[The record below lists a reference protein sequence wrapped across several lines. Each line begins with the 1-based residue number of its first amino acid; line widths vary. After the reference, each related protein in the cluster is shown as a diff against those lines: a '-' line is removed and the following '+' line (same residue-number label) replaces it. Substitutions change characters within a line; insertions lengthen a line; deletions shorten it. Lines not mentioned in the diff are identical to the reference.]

1 MYNRLRDS
9 LRHNALKL
17 RQKGSFAQ
25 NFAITFSGT
34 ALVAVIGLLL
44 TPVMAR
50 IYAPASY
57 GLFAVFNSIVNNVNL
72 LSTLAYPPA
81 FLLPRLRK
89 RFLALVHLTL
99 LLTLGA
105 FAVVAAGVLLLHGP
119 LLRWLNA
126 EALGNWF
133 YLVPVTVFLFN
144 LNMIMGAWYLR
155 SKDFKKRAGVEVGT
169 SLAGRGLTIG
179 YGLLTHGAPGG
190 LILGDIFGR
199 VVGFFTLLF
208 SGIHRHLGELWR
220 SYSWA
225 RVKAVAHEYRE
236 YPFYVMPTG
245 YLNVLAAQLPIFFLT
260 SGFGAATVGLYS
272 FSTTLLE
279 LPINLIGNA
288 VAPVFLQKATET
300 HAQDPERLKQLCLD
314 LFNKLLYLGLVPFG
328 VITVFGDVIFR
339 VAFGARWEMAGVFT
353 GYLGYYYVFKLTSY
367 ATNPIYAVFRRQRL
381 ALLGT
386 ALLVLVRAASLGIGL
401 YAHDLNLAML
411 LFGVSSLVVT
421 FGVDLNILHLLG
433 LPVGRVAV
441 RSIGLV
447 ALTLGLLYGLRLGGA
462 AVWGR
467 WRPAAEKARP
477 AAAMRPAAVVHPAV
491 VPLSR
496 VAVAVAPVAALPAPG
511 PPMPPSALLPLRA
524 DGPKPTRL
532 AMQRRL
538 QPVSATPQR
547 PLSALSTLRP

>member
-9 LRHNALKL
+9 LRQNVLKL

-105 FAVVAAGVLLLHGP
+105 FVVVAAGVLLLHGP

-208 SGIHRHLGELWR
+208 SGIHWHLDELWR

-314 LFNKLLYLGLVPFG
+314 LFNKLLYLGLLPFG
-328 VITVFGDVIFR
+328 IITVFGDVIFR

-353 GYLGYYYVFKLTSY
+353 GYLGFYYVFKLTSY
-367 ATNPIYAVFRRQRL
+367 ATSPIYAVFRRQRL

-386 ALLVLVRAASLGIGL
+386 ALLVLVRVASLSVGL
-401 YAHDLNLAML
+401 YTHNLNLAML

-433 LPVGRVAV
+433 LPVGRVAL

-447 ALTLGLLYGLRLGGA
+447 AITLGLLYGLRLGGT

-467 WRPAAEKARP
+467 WQPTAGNARP
-477 AAAMRPAAVVHPAV
+477 TAVVRPTAASRRAPVSLPRVVAAVTLAV
-491 VPLSR
+491 TT
-496 VAVAVAPVAALPAPG
+496 PVAAGAVVTLVAVKVPGLPT
-511 PPMPPSALLPLRA
+511 PPSALPPLRA
-524 DGPKPTRL
+524 DGLKPTRL

-538 QPVSATPQR
+538 
-547 PLSALSTLRP
+547 

>member
-1 MYNRLRDS
+1 MAAVALGRRAAIVISFLALPVYNRLRDT
-9 LRHNALKL
+9 LRTNAQML

-34 ALVAVIGLLL
+34 ALVAVVGLLV

-57 GLFAVFNSIVNNVNL
+57 GLFAVFNSLVNNVNL

-99 LLTLGA
+99 LLTVGA
-105 FAVVAAGVLLLHGP
+105 FVVVGIGVLLLHRQ
-119 LLRWLNA
+119 LLHWLNA
-126 EALGNWF
+126 EALGGWF

-155 SKDFKKRAGVEVGT
+155 SKDFTKRAGVEVST

-179 YGLLTHGAPGG
+179 YGLLAHGAPGG

-199 VVGFFTLLF
+199 VTGFFTLLF
-208 SGIHRHLGELWR
+208 SGVHRHLGELWR

-225 RVKAVAHEYRE
+225 RVKAVAYEYRE

-300 HAQDPERLKQLCLD
+300 YAQDPERLKQLCLD
-314 LFNKLLYLGLVPFG
+314 LFNKLLYLGLLPFG
-328 VITVFGDVIFR
+328 IITVFGDVLFKF
-339 VAFGARWEMAGVFT
+339 AFGARWEMAGVFT
-353 GYLGYYYVFKLTSY
+353 GYLGFYYVFKLTSY
-367 ATNPIYAVFRRQRL
+367 ATSPIYAVFRRQRL

-386 ALLVLVRAASLGIGL
+386 VLLVLVRVASLSIGL
-401 YAHDLNLAML
+401 YTHNLNLAML
-411 LFGVSSLVVT
+411 LFGISSLVVT

-441 RSIGLV
+441 RSIALV
-447 ALTLGLLYGLRLGGA
+447 GGTLLVLFALRQGGRA
-462 AVWGR
+462 AWER
-467 WRPAAEKARP
+467 WRAVPSPPPAAQARP
-477 AAAMRPAAVVHPAV
+477 LAAPPVRVRFAAM
-491 VPLSR
+491 
-496 VAVAVAPVAALPAPG
+496 G
-511 PPMPPSALLPLRA
+511 
-524 DGPKPTRL
+524 G
-532 AMQRRL
+532 RR
-538 QPVSATPQR
+538 Q
-547 PLSALSTLRP
+547 

>member
-1 MYNRLRDS
+1 MYNRLRDT
-9 LRHNALKL
+9 LRQNVLKL

-34 ALVAVIGLLL
+34 ALVAVIGLLV
-44 TPVMAR
+44 TPIMAR

-99 LLTLGA
+99 LLTAGA
-105 FAVVAAGVLLLHGP
+105 FVVVALGVALLHHQ

-133 YLVPVTVFLFN
+133 YLVPVTVFIFN
-144 LNMIMGAWYLR
+144 VNMIMGAWYLR
-155 SKDFKKRAGVEVGT
+155 SKDFKKRAGVEVST

-179 YGLLTHGAPGG
+179 YGLLMHGAPGG

-199 VVGFFTLLF
+199 VAGFFTLLF
-208 SGIHRHLGELWR
+208 SGIHRQLGELWR

-225 RVKAVAHEYRE
+225 RVKAVAYEYRE

-288 VAPVFLQKATET
+288 VAPVFMQKAAET
-300 HAQDPERLKQLCLD
+300 HAQDPERLKQLCLE
-314 LFNKLLYLGLVPFG
+314 LFNKLLYLGLLPFG
-328 VITVFGDVIFR
+328 IITVFGDVLFR
-339 VAFGARWEMAGVFT
+339 YAFGARWEMAGVFT
-353 GYLGYYYVFKLTSY
+353 GYLGFYYVFKLTSY
-367 ATNPIYAVFRRQRL
+367 ATSPIYAVFRRQRL

-386 ALLVLVRAASLGIGL
+386 VLLVLVRVASLSLGL
-401 YAHDLNLAML
+401 YTHNLNLAML

-433 LPVGRVAV
+433 LPVWRVAF
-441 RSIGLV
+441 RSIALV
-447 ALTLGLLYGLRLGGA
+447 GGTLALLFALRLGGG
-462 AVWGR
+462 AVWQKLHPARVPALSGASADR
-467 WRPAAEKARP
+467 APASSANPTPAARRIAPP
-477 AAAMRPAAVVHPAV
+477 ADAAHRALPAAVAAGQAEPVFAQTYPV
-491 VPLSR
+491 RITPLGMR
-496 VAVAVAPVAALPAPG
+496 RQ
-511 PPMPPSALLPLRA
+511 LRR
-524 DGPKPTRL
+524 G
-532 AMQRRL
+532 Q
-538 QPVSATPQR
+538 
-547 PLSALSTLRP
+547 